1 MTNNAVKLLFEDLTE
16 NFGIKYLL
24 TYRINQDV
32 FENFFDVMRYKGGL
46 HDHPDP
52 LVYRL
57 KNYIL
62 DRNEGSLSEGGNVED
77 DVTPDAPK
85 HNIKETLLSGNCF
98 SKLSGEV
105 NDQGRLLTKEFV
117 NELMEESDDL
127 KQG

>member
-1 MTNNAVKLLFEDLTE
+1 MTNNAVKLLFEDLIE

-57 KNYIL
+57 RNYIL
-62 DRNEGSLSEGGNVED
+62 GRNEGSLSEGGNVED
-77 DVTPDAPK
+77 DVTPK
-85 HNIKETLLSGNCF
+85 RNIKETLLSGNCF
-98 SKLSGEV
+98 SKLSRKV
-105 NDQGRLLTKEFV
+105 NDQG
-117 NELMEESDDL
+117 
-127 KQG
+127 